1 MNRQT
6 CLVCIV
12 FCQAGSGKALRSH
25 YAVFAGQVEALAMI
39 PGGGRPVTGRDG
51 KSVEPC
57 SSMLNQFKHVKLT
70 LNKFKHVLSHLSKVD
85 ISFLQKRSTDK
96 IWLDILESRI
106 VGTRRFK
113 EGSQGLMGRKK
124 EVRGPGALEG
134 LSFLPLC
141 FASAKLYPWSKS
153 LIFNCIHCS
162 YGNADFLYT
171 WTCCTFGSMYGF
183 VDVFSTKMNREVGIH
198 KMIQFHPA
206 NAREW
211 ILLRS
216 FRRGRFILAC
226 CKDWVATMPSRS
238 RRRVASVIS
247 LSKSFWI

>member
-1 MNRQT
+1 
-6 CLVCIV
+6 
-12 FCQAGSGKALRSH
+12 
-25 YAVFAGQVEALAMI
+25 MI
-39 PGGGRPVTGRDG
+39 PGGA
-51 KSVEPC
+51 EAC
-57 SSMLNQFKHVKLT
+57 WSMLNQWRACETNVKQV
-70 LNKFKHVLSHLSKVD
+70 KHVLSHLSKVD
-85 ISFLQKRSTDK
+85 ISFLQNRNTDK

-113 EGSQGLMGRKK
+113 EGSQGLIGRKK
-124 EVRGPGALEG
+124 EVRGLGAREG

-141 FASAKLYPWSKS
+141 FASAKLYPLSKS

-216 FRRGRFILAC
+216 CRWGRFILAC
-226 CKDWVATMPSRS
+226 CRDWVATMPSRS

-247 LSKSFWI
+247 RT